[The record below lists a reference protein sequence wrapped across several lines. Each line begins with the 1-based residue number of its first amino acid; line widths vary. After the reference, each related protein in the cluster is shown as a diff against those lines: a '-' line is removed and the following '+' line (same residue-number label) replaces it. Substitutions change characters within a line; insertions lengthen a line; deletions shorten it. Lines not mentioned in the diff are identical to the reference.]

1 MHIRSERKRK
11 VILTKIASLSFLWI
25 PCESYFSFQTYLQ
38 HQPFSDCTKSYWLY
52 SFQLI
57 IEIMTWQ
64 GRTDAP
70 SEFTICFFSFMCL
83 GERTLKKQYVLRHG
97 RCVSICFQN
106 WNLVLK
112 NTSLSLG
119 VLVDIFVTQW
129 SCQCWEKVVVLVLVG
144 LVIVLLDVIYIFI
157 KKLWSVNIVIKLAYE
172 L

>member
-1 MHIRSERKRK
+1 MHIRVEKK

-57 IEIMTWQ
+57 IEIMTRSYWCSIWIY
-64 GRTDAP
+64 DL
-70 SEFTICFFSFMCL
+70 FLFF
-83 GERTLKKQYVLRHG
+83 YVLRWKDIKETICIKTWKMCLYLLSELKPCPGKHQFVAG
-97 RCVSICFQN
+97 CVGWYICDSMK
-106 WNLVLK
+106 LSVL
-112 NTSLSLG
+112 
-119 VLVDIFVTQW
+119 
-129 SCQCWEKVVVLVLVG
+129 EEVVVLVLVG